1 MMTIYE
7 TITDF
12 LKGQEPEMF
21 RLLREMVLIQSNS
34 YNKKGIDRV
43 VALIQS
49 AFKNNKVFCHI
60 VKQKTFGN
68 HLIVRSFEKA
78 PAKTQV
84 LLVGHM
90 DTVFPEDTTF
100 NWYEEDKINSYGPG
114 VIDMKG
120 GLVAGIFAIKALEFA
135 GLLEKIPITFF
146 FNSDEEIGSRNSR
159 KLIVDEAIKS
169 AFSFVMEA
177 GGLAGKIVTGRKGI
191 ISAKLDIKGK
201 AGHAAFA
208 GKDKASAILELA
220 HKTIAFES
228 LNDHKRGITVNVGKI
243 KGGIGPNTVS
253 ENATAFIDFRFSS
266 IEDKRYLE
274 GKIKDIVKKQH
285 TPKTSCKA
293 EILTS
298 RPPMNHC
305 TANRE
310 LFDTVKD
317 VAKYLNLSLKEEF
330 RSGASDANLIAQ
342 QKIPVI
348 DGLGPIGGKDH
359 SKDEYMIKDSLVQ
372 KATLIACS
380 IEKCWKIYETNRL

>member
-1 MMTIYE
+1 MTIYE

-21 RLLREMVLIQSNS
+21 RLLREMVLIQSSS

-43 VALIQS
+43 VSLIQS
-49 AFKNNKVFCHI
+49 AFKNNKVFCHVVEQEI
-60 VKQKTFGN
+60 FGN
-68 HLIVRSFEKA
+68 HLIVRSFHKA
-78 PAKTQV
+78 PPRTQV

-100 NWYEEDKINSYGPG
+100 NWYKEDKNNSYGPG

-146 FNSDEEIGSRNSR
+146 FNSDEETGSKSS
-159 KLIVDEAIKS
+159 KELIEDEAKNS
-169 AFSFVMEA
+169 AFAFVLEC
-177 GGLAGKIVTGRKGI
+177 GGLAGEIVTGRKEN
-191 ISAKLDIKGK
+191 ISAKLDIKGE

-208 GKDKASAILELA
+208 GKDKSSAILELA

-228 LNDHKRGITVNVGKI
+228 LNDHKKGITVNVGKI
-243 KGGIGPNTVS
+243 KGGIGSNTVP
-253 ENATAFIDFRFSS
+253 ENSTAFIDFRFSS
-266 IEDKRYLE
+266 IEDKKYLE
-274 GKIKDIVKKQH
+274 DKIKDIVKKQH
-285 TPKTSCKA
+285 TPNTSCKV

-298 RPPMNHC
+298 RPPMNQC

-310 LFDTVKD
+310 LFDTIKD
-317 VAKYLNLSLKEEF
+317 VAKSLNLPLKEKF
-330 RSGASDANLIAQ
+330 RSGVSDANFIAHQ
-342 QKIPVI
+342 NIPVI

-359 SKDEYMIKDSLVQ
+359 SEDEYMIKESLLQ
-372 KATLIACS
+372 RTALLACS
-380 IEKCWKIYETNRL
+380 IFKFRLVSI

>member
-1 MMTIYE
+1 MNIYD

-21 RLLREMVLIQSNS
+21 RLLREMVLIQSSS

-43 VALIQS
+43 VGLIQS
-49 AFKNNKVFCHI
+49 AFKNNKVFCQ
-60 VKQKTFGN
+60 VVEQETFGN
-68 HLIVRSFEKA
+68 HLIVRSFPKA
-78 PAKTQV
+78 SLPMQV

-100 NWYEEDKINSYGPG
+100 NWYKEDKNNSYGPG

-135 GLLEKIPITFF
+135 GLLEKIPLTFF
-146 FNSDEEIGSRNSR
+146 FNSDEETGSKSSK
-159 KLIVDEAIKS
+159 KLIEEEANNS
-169 AFSFVMEA
+169 AFAFVLEC
-177 GGLAGKIVTGRKGI
+177 GGLAGEVVTGRKGN

-208 GKDKASAILELA
+208 DKDKASAILELA

-243 KGGIGPNTVS
+243 KGGIGSNTVP
-253 ENATAFIDFRFSS
+253 ENSTAFIDFRFSS
-266 IEDKRYLE
+266 IEDKKYLE

-285 TPKTSCKA
+285 IPNTSCKV

-298 RPPMNHC
+298 RNPMNQS
-305 TANRE
+305 TANRG
-310 LFDTVKD
+310 LFNTVKN
-317 VAKYLNLSLKEEF
+317 VAKSLNIALKEEF
-330 RSGASDANLIAQ
+330 RPGVSDANFIAHQ
-342 QKIPVI
+342 NIPVI
-348 DGLGPIGGKDH
+348 DGLGPVGGKDH
-359 SKDEYMIKDSLVQ
+359 TENEYMIKESLFQ
-372 KATLIACS
+372 RTALLACS
-380 IEKCWKIYETNRL
+380 IDKCWEVFVKS

>member
-1 MMTIYE
+1 MNIYE

-21 RLLREMVLIQSNS
+21 RLLREMVLIQSSS

-43 VALIQS
+43 VSLIQS
-49 AFKNNKVFCHI
+49 AFKINKVFCH
-60 VKQKTFGN
+60 VVEQKTFGN
-68 HLIVRSFEKA
+68 HLIVRSFQKA
-78 PAKTQV
+78 PSQTQV

-100 NWYEEDKINSYGPG
+100 NWYKEDKNNSYGPG

-146 FNSDEEIGSRNSR
+146 LNSDEEIGSGNSR
-159 KLIVDEAIKS
+159 KLIEDEAIKS
-169 AFSFVMEA
+169 AFAFVMEA
-177 GGLAGKIVTGRKGI
+177 GGLSGEVVTGRKGN
-191 ISAKLDIKGK
+191 ISARLDIKGK

-208 GKDKASAILELA
+208 RKDKGSSLVELA

-243 KGGIGPNTVS
+243 KGGIGSNTVP
-253 ENATAFIDFRFSS
+253 ENSTAFIDFRFSS
-266 IEDKRYLE
+266 IEDKKYLE
-274 GKIKDIVKKQH
+274 GKIKDIVKKQL
-285 TPKTSCKA
+285 TPNTSCKVA
-293 EILTS
+293 ILTS
-298 RPPMNHC
+298 RTPMNQC

-310 LFDTVKD
+310 LFNKVKD
-317 VAKYLNLSLKEEF
+317 VAKSLNLQLKEEF
-330 RSGASDANLIAQ
+330 RPGVSDANFIAQ
-342 QKIPVI
+342 LNIPVI

-359 SKDEYMIKDSLVQ
+359 SEDEYMIKESLVQ
-372 KATLIACS
+372 KTAHIACS
-380 IEKCWKIYETNRL
+380 INKCWKVFETNRL